1 MFYITCYQWFLMI
14 TFIFLFYIYLF
25 IHLFICLFIYIFS
38 LLFFN
43 LGIYGLK
50 YFSQVAHKPIP
61 KTATNPMNSR
71 KLTIFG
77 GKGGVGNAIFVLLW
91 YNYIFVFVC
100 FI

>member
-1 MFYITCYQWFLMI
+1 MI
-14 TFIFLFYIYLF
+14 TLFFYLF
-25 IHLFICLFIYIFS
+25 VYLFIYIY
-38 LLFFN
+38 LFN

-77 GKGGVGNAIFVLLW
+77 GKGGVGNAIFVL
-91 YNYIFVFVC
+91 FC
-100 FI
+100 FALFCFCLLHLMISFDV